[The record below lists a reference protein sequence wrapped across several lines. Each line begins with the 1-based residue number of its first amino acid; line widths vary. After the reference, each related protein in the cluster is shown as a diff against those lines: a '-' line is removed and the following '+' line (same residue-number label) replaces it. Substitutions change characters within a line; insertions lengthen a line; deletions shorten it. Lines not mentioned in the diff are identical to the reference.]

1 MRIEESKENMS
12 LRNQKRG
19 MKIEEGLE
27 KKGNEG
33 QGKRLKVQ
41 EAQKGLYNVQVG
53 VASLEWPQVIQ

>member
-1 MRIEESKENMS
+1 MS

-27 KKGNEG
+27 KEGKEG

-53 VASLEWPQVIQ
+53 VASLEWP

>member
-1 MRIEESKENMS
+1 MRIEERKENMS

-27 KKGNEG
+27 KEGKEG

-53 VASLEWPQVIQ
+53 VAILEWP